1 MERFNSIY
9 LFTTENIA
17 GYMNDLDLHNK
28 KVITVTGSGDHVIN
42 AVLKGARKITTFDVN
57 PLTKYYLD
65 LKLAA
70 IKDLSLDEFKELL
83 LYENK
88 NSFAYEVIKKLDMN
102 KESKK
107 FWLDSLERFNQSG
120 LLLRKSA
127 LFNTKYFDASRKI
140 KENLYLNE
148 ENYTIVKDNLKDV
161 DIEFIEKNI
170 KDLELN
176 EEYDYMFLSNISDYL
191 KDIYKENYLDKYQE
205 LISKFK
211 AKVKNIYFAY
221 VYDFGNDNS
230 RSDIDKFDLVIEKF
244 GKIKKIEVSTA
255 LIPNNNRKDAVMI
268 IEGGNK
274 NGK

>member
-17 GYMNDLDLHNK
+17 GYMKNLNLHNK

-107 FWLDSLERFNQSG
+107 FWLDSLEKFNQNG
-120 LLLRKSA
+120 LLLRKST

-148 ENYTIVKDNLKDV
+148 ENYAIVKDNLKDV
-161 DIEFIEKNI
+161 DIEFIGKNI

-191 KDIYKENYLDKYQE
+191 KDIYEENYLDKYQE

-211 AKVKNIYFAY
+211 TKVKNIYFAY
-221 VYDFGNDNS
+221 VYDFGNDSS
-230 RSDIDKFDLVIEKF
+230 RSDIDKFDLVVEKF

-268 IEGGNK
+268 IEGGNE

>member
-17 GYMNDLDLHNK
+17 GYMKDLNLHNK

-70 IKDLSLDEFKELL
+70 IKYLSLDEFKELL

-107 FWLDSLERFNQSG
+107 FWLDNLETFNHNG

-148 ENYTIVKDNLKDV
+148 ENYAIVKDNLKDV

-191 KDIYKENYLDKYQE
+191 KDIYEENYLDKYQE
-205 LISKFK
+205 LISNFK
-211 AKVKNIYFAY
+211 TKVKNIYFAY

-230 RSDIDKFDLVIEKF
+230 RSDIDKFDLVVEKF
-244 GKIKKIEVSTA
+244 GKIKKIEISTA
-255 LIPNNNRKDAVMI
+255 LIPNDNRKDAVMI

>member
-17 GYMNDLDLHNK
+17 GYMKDLNLHNK

-70 IKDLSLDEFKELL
+70 IKYLSLDEFKELL

-107 FWLDSLERFNQSG
+107 FWLDSLEKFNQSG
-120 LLLRKSA
+120 LLLRKST

-148 ENYTIVKDNLKDV
+148 ENYAIVKDNLKDV

-191 KDIYKENYLDKYQE
+191 KDIYEENYLDKYQE
-205 LISKFK
+205 LISNFK
-211 AKVKNIYFAY
+211 TKVKNIYFAY

-230 RSDIDKFDLVIEKF
+230 RSDIDKFDLVVEKF
-244 GKIKKIEVSTA
+244 GKIKKTKISPSKKEKQMKE
-255 LIPNNNRKDAVMI
+255 RKTNMK
-268 IEGGNK
+268 EKTNHSE
-274 NGK
+274 

>member
-17 GYMNDLDLHNK
+17 GYMKDLNLHNK
-28 KVITVTGSGDHVIN
+28 KVITVTGSGDH

-70 IKDLSLDEFKELL
+70 IKDLSLDEFKKLL

-107 FWLDSLERFNQSG
+107 FWLDSLEKFNQSG
-120 LLLRKSA
+120 LLLRKSL

-148 ENYTIVKDNLKDV
+148 ENYAIVKDNLKDV

-191 KDIYKENYLDKYQE
+191 KDIYEENYLDKYQE

-211 AKVKNIYFAY
+211 TKVKKIYFAY
-221 VYDFGNDNS
+221 VYDFGNHNS
-230 RSDIDKFDLVIEKF
+230 RSDIDKFDLVVEKF
-244 GKIKKIEVSTA
+244 GKIKKIEISTA

>member
-17 GYMNDLDLHNK
+17 GYMKDLNLHNK

-107 FWLDSLERFNQSG
+107 FWLDNLEKFNQSG
-120 LLLRKSA
+120 LLLRKST

-148 ENYTIVKDNLKDV
+148 ENYAIVKDNLKDV

-191 KDIYKENYLDKYQE
+191 KDIYEENYLDKYQE

-221 VYDFGNDNS
+221 VYDFGNHNS
-230 RSDIDKFDLVIEKF
+230 RSDIDKFDLVVEKF
-244 GKIKKIEVSTA
+244 GKIKKIEISTA

-268 IEGGNK
+268 IEGGNE

>member
-17 GYMNDLDLHNK
+17 GYMKDLNLHNK

-70 IKDLSLDEFKELL
+70 IKYLSLDEFKELL

-107 FWLDSLERFNQSG
+107 FWLDSLEKFNQSG
-120 LLLRKSA
+120 LLLRKST

-148 ENYTIVKDNLKDV
+148 ENYAIVKDNLKDV

-191 KDIYKENYLDKYQE
+191 KDIYEENYLDKYQE
-205 LISKFK
+205 LISNFK
-211 AKVKNIYFAY
+211 TKVKNIYFAY

-230 RSDIDKFDLVIEKF
+230 RSDIDKFDLVVEKF
-244 GKIKKIEVSTA
+244 GKIKKIEISTA
-255 LIPNNNRKDAVMI
+255 LIPNDNRKDAVMI

>member
-17 GYMNDLDLHNK
+17 GYMKDLNLHNK
-28 KVITVTGSGDHVIN
+28 KVITVTGSGDHIIN

-107 FWLDSLERFNQSG
+107 FWLDSLEKFNQSG

-148 ENYTIVKDNLKDV
+148 ENYAIVKDNLKDV

-176 EEYDYMFLSNISDYL
+176 EEYDYMFLSNVSDYL
-191 KDIYKENYLDKYQE
+191 KDIYKENYLDKYQK

-211 AKVKNIYFAY
+211 VKVKNIYFAY
-221 VYDFGNDNS
+221 VYDFGNDSS
-230 RSDIDKFDLVIEKF
+230 RSDIDKFDLVVEKF

-255 LIPNNNRKDAVMI
+255 LIPDNNRKDAVMI